1 MPEISVIVPAY
12 NVESY
17 LAQCLDSILRQTF
30 TDFEVIVVDDGSADA
45 SGKIADAYAESDVRV
60 HVLHQKNRGLVAA
73 RQTGVRKAAGRFI
86 TYVDGDDW
94 LEADALATLQEAMQD
109 GDLAIAAHYEDF
121 PGLSRYVAAGLQ
133 PGQYERQEI
142 KSEIMPRLFRD
153 SIRESWQVFPYAWGK
168 LFLREK
174 LLSLQL
180 QVPLTVTVGEDAA
193 VTWPY
198 ICHSDKISIVKKAI
212 YHYRQRPGSMTD
224 SLQHGRRLLQ
234 STRVLYEYLRTM
246 GMHSYAKNKLSICLL
261 DNILLPSCYFIWPET
276 VSKGRIFLFGKI
288 PQGSSLVIY
297 GAGKLGST
305 LKCKAEAAEY
315 RVCAWLDRD
324 AALYREWQMDVQPPE
339 YIKNLEFENVLV
351 AVLNKTAQEAI
362 RQRLADLGIEY
373 GKIKLPDLAEAK
385 RLEKYL

>member
-1 MPEISVIVPAY
+1 MPEISVVVPVY
-12 NVESY
+12 NVEPY
-17 LAQCLDSILRQTF
+17 IGQCLDSILGQTF

-45 SGKIADAYAESDVRV
+45 SGKIADDYAEHDERV
-60 HVLHQKNRGLVAA
+60 HVLHQENLGLVVA
-73 RQTGVRKAAGRFI
+73 RQVGVQKAAGRFI

-94 LEADALATLQEAMQD
+94 LEIDALATLQESMQD
-109 GDLAIAAHYEDF
+109 GDLTIAAHYEDF
-121 PGLSRYVAAGLQ
+121 PCISRYVAAGLQ
-133 PGQYERQEI
+133 PGQYGRHEI
-142 KSEIMPRLFRD
+142 ECEIVPRLFTD
-153 SIRESWQVFPYAWGK
+153 SIRESWQIFPYVWGK

-174 LLSLQL
+174 LLPLQI
-180 QVPLTVTVGEDAA
+180 QVPSVVTVGEDAA

-198 ICHSDKISIVKKAI
+198 ICHSNKISIVKKAI
-212 YHYRQRPGSMTD
+212 YHYRQRLGSMTD